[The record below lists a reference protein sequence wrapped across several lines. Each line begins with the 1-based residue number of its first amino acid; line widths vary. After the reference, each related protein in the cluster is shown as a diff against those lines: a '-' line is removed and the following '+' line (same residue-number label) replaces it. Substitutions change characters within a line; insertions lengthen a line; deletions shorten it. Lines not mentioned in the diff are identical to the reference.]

1 MSERSVVAPML
12 LAGGGV
18 AALGVVWLANRRSVA
33 VEEQTIRAV
42 ATGGQLNVRLTG
54 YWPFAAKTATEK
66 RMEGGPKDRKGKPL
80 YTLEQH
86 LADPQKYP
94 YVAVA
99 GDDAVWPYG
108 QRVVFAEWPNAIF
121 RVVDTGKNFR
131 GSTKMYRVLGHE
143 PLDICVTDSKTKLPK
158 TTSARIIAGDN
169 FVGGRPVVTA
179 NIRDQVVAGVEEGRT
194 QADREALARAV
205 SSELHQRTREE
216 AFCAAWA
223 MRNRADSLGV
233 SVAELLAPKGKYGD
247 VRETGGYASTKRAP
261 SKGAQQLAN
270 DVLDAPASED
280 PTNGAVEF
288 WLPAQQDDLHRLGKI
303 YHTAKRRGDVARMMK
318 FAPFA
323 DYGSSDE
330 VRAQFANEQLEVV
343 GFVGAVELL
352 GRAATPPR
360 DVEPEGDPNER

>member
-1 MSERSVVAPML
+1 LPVVVLPPSERCGL
-12 LAGGGV
+12 RAG
-18 AALGVVWLANRRSVA
+18 AAAA
-33 VEEQTIRAV
+33 VEEQTIRTV

-54 YWPFAAKTATEK
+54 YWPFAAKTDTEK
-66 RMEGGPKDRKGKPL
+66 RMEGGKRDRKQKPL

-94 YVAVA
+94 YVSVA

-108 QRVVFAEWPNAIF
+108 QRITFAEWPNAVF
-121 RVVDTGKNFR
+121 RVVDTGRNFR
-131 GSTKMYRVLGHE
+131 GSTKVYRVLGHE

-158 TTSARIIAGDN
+158 TTSARIVVGDN
-169 FVGGRPVVTA
+169 FVGGRAVATA
-179 NIRDQVVAGVEEGRT
+179 GIRDQVVAGVDEGRT
-194 QADREALARAV
+194 QADREALARAITN
-205 SSELHQRTREE
+205 ELQNRTREE

-233 SVAELLAPKGKYGD
+233 PVADLLAPNGKYGD
-247 VRETGGYASTKRAP
+247 ARDTGGYASTRRAP
-261 SKGAQQLAN
+261 SKSAQALAN

-280 PTNGAVEF
+280 PTGGAVEF
-288 WLPAQQDDLHRLGKI
+288 WLPAQQDDLHRLGNI
-303 YHTAKRRGDVARMMK
+303 YRTAERRGDVARMLK

-343 GFVGAVELL
+343 GVVGGVELL
-352 GRAATPPR
+352 GRR
-360 DVEPEGDPNER
+360 SE